1 MKLENNNFT
10 IYEVEE
16 IKDKFIL
23 FLESEHI
30 KIDFE
35 NVTKVDMSTI
45 QLLLSLKKTCE
56 KQNKSFEIIN
66 VKEEILDSFE
76 ITGTAQI
83 LGV

>member
-35 NVTKVDMSTI
+35 NVTKIDMSTI

>member
-1 MKLENNNFT
+1 MKLEDNNFT

>member
-1 MKLENNNFT
+1 MKLEDNNFT

-35 NVTKVDMSTI
+35 NVTKIDMSTI